1 MYKKYLAGLLA
12 CVLLLLTLCG
22 AAVFYLDPAFQY
34 HVPGSRGIHAEY
46 SNERYL
52 NA

>member
-34 HVPGSRGIHAEY
+34 HAPGSR
-46 SNERYL
+46 
-52 NA
+52 